1 MPTLST
7 KKVLTN
13 NKKYDIL
20 YIEKR
25 KEVEN
30 YVWSKER
37 NKRGKRFDRFDS
49 KEYRERKIQEEMEKL
64 RK

>member
-13 NKKYDIL
+13 HKKYDIL

-30 YVWSKER
+30 YV
-37 NKRGKRFDRFDS
+37 
-49 KEYRERKIQEEMEKL
+49 
-64 RK
+64 